1 MRQADDII
9 IKQSPFIFIKYL
21 VVIEFFFAFIPIIT
35 IWLLDAES
43 TYESVVLAQ
52 SLPFGW
58 LIAILMT
65 IIQVT
70 ILIIAFVVWY
80 FPSYHINNQ
89 EIIYKRGGLYQDVSL
104 LELNDVSGI
113 QIRYG
118 WSGKRFNYGNL
129 LLERLNRDDQAILRN
144 VPNPDGVLKQIEVMI
159 ANQPAAI
166 SIDSHQ
172 HPHSQLSLQKLID
185 GGENQYVEFKASL
198 VWDYRQEKANKELY
212 TPVMKNL
219 VAFLNSGGGD
229 VLIGISDDG
238 ELLGLEPDLS
248 TMQKRNADGF
258 ENIFNMA
265 FNKMVGVEYRP
276 YVTVTF
282 PEVEGVMICRLSAAA
297 SAEPAYLQYRGDE
310 RFYIRAGNA
319 SQPLTVSKATN
330 YIRSHFEA

>member
-1 MRQADDII
+1 MRQADEIV

-21 VVIEFFFAFIPIIT
+21 VVIEFFFAFIPIIA

-80 FPSYHINNQ
+80 FPAYHINNQ

-104 LELNDVSGI
+104 LELSDISSI
-113 QIRYG
+113 QIKNG
-118 WSGKRFNYGNL
+118 WLGKRFNYGNL
-129 LLERLNRDDQAILRN
+129 LLERLNRDDRAKLRN
-144 VPNPDGVLKQIEVMI
+144 IPNPDGVLTQIKGMI
-159 ANQPAAI
+159 ASQPSAQSMDNRRYAN
-166 SIDSHQ
+166 SR
-172 HPHSQLSLQKLID
+172 LSLPKLIE

-229 VLIGISDDG
+229 VLIGVSDDG
-238 ELLGLEPDLS
+238 ELLGIEPDLN
-248 TMQKRNADGF
+248 TMQKQNTDGF

-276 YVTVTF
+276 YVIVTF
-282 PEVEGVMICRLSAAA
+282 PEVECVIICRLSAAT

-330 YIRSHFEA
+330 YIRSHFEV